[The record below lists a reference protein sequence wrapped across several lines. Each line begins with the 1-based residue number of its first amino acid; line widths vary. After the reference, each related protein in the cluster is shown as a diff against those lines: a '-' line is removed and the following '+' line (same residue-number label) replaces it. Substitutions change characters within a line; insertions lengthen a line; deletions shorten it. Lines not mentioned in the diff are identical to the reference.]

1 MFFLNS
7 AVPYLFIIP
16 ALVLIYALVAK
27 QRTALIA
34 TFIPAILFLG
44 LYGARFQPRPPAAT
58 PPAAITIM
66 THNLN
71 AFNDDTGAL
80 RDLTI
85 REGVDVL
92 FLQELGRWIQP
103 ITPKDLEE
111 SLPNSIINPTHNLY
125 GMGIFSRFPL
135 REVPAPELAPFS
147 QHTQAAILTHPTGD
161 LLVVNIHNISV
172 SLEGPSFPEKIRQ
185 EMAERQA
192 VAEAT
197 LALIERL
204 NLPTI
209 VAGDFN
215 STEFSRTHA
224 RYEEALVDV
233 WDAKGSGF
241 GHTFPGGPVRP
252 HVLGIP
258 SPEWYVRIDYIF
270 VSLTM
275 SVEEARI
282 GYWNGMSDHRP
293 VVAVV
298 TPP

>member
-16 ALVLIYALVAK
+16 ALVLVYALIAK
-27 QRTALIA
+27 RRTALIA
-34 TFIPAILFLG
+34 TLIPAILFLG
-44 LYGARFQPRPPAAT
+44 LYGVRFQPRQVAPKEPHM
-58 PPAAITIM
+58 ITVM

-80 RDLTI
+80 RDLTL
-85 REGVDVL
+85 REQVDVL

-103 ITPKDLEE
+103 ITPTDLEE

-125 GMGIFSRFPL
+125 GMGIFSQFPL
-135 REVPAPELAPFS
+135 RTVAAPELAPFS
-147 QHTQAAILTHPTGD
+147 QHTQAAIVAHPTGD
-161 LLVVNIHNISV
+161 ILAINIHNISV
-172 SLEGPSFPEKIRQ
+172 SLEGPSFPQKIRR

-197 LALIERL
+197 LALINRL
-204 NLPTI
+204 NLPAI

-224 RYEEALVDV
+224 RYEQLLIDV
-233 WDAKGSGF
+233 WDAKGRGF

-252 HVLGIP
+252 KVLGIP
-258 SPEWYVRIDYIF
+258 SPEWYVRIDYVF
-270 VSLTM
+270 VTPDFA
-275 SVEEARI
+275 VEDARI
-282 GYWNGMSDHRP
+282 GHWNGMSDHRP
-293 VVAVV
+293 VVATL

>member
-16 ALVLIYALVAK
+16 ALVLIYALITRR
-27 QRTALIA
+27 RTAFIA
-34 TFIPAILFLG
+34 TLVPAVLFLG
-44 LYGARFQPRPPAAT
+44 LYGARFQPRPT
-58 PPAAITIM
+58 PLKTPEMITVM

-85 REGVDVL
+85 RESVDVL

-111 SLPNSIINPTHNLY
+111 SLPNGIINPTHNLY
-125 GMGIFSRFPL
+125 GMGIFSQFPIT
-135 REVPAPELAPFS
+135 EIVAPELEPFS
-147 QHTQAAILTHPTGD
+147 QHTQAAILTHPSGD
-161 LLVVNIHNISV
+161 ILLVNIHNISV
-172 SLEGPSFPEKIRQ
+172 SLEGPSFAEKTRREMIERQ
-185 EMAERQA
+185 E
-192 VAEAT
+192 VARAT
-197 LALIERL
+197 LALIKRIG
-204 NLPTI
+204 LPAI

-224 RYEEALVDV
+224 RYETQLIDV
-233 WDAKGSGF
+233 WDAEGQGF

-252 HVLGIP
+252 KVLGIP
-258 SPEWYVRIDYIF
+258 SPEWYVRIDYVF
-270 VSLTM
+270 VTPDFT
-275 SVEEARI
+275 VEEAHV

-293 VVAVV
+293 VVTTL